1 MTSTKFQIWLNFF
14 LNPSFHHPGRGGQT
28 EVTPDQ
34 TSFER
39 THVPGALE
47 LHGLEKA
54 SSALLSGQWSGTCL
68 IRGHVVLG
76 RSDQRSIWSGTVWSE
91 AVSSA
96 HKSDQRPIRAHTSLT
111 REQSERHFFQ
121 GFLFSYWLL
130 LSRVRDNNKTAFW
143 SEHHLKIWWIWSEP
157 RGPAHNNCRS
167 PQEKILNQSR
177 SRRFYAELS
186 KFIFSVKSIKIW
198 HTQKFF
204 LIIFF
209 RFTFINN
216 TFRIGFLLVE
226 YKIDKKID
234 EMNIL

>member
-1 MTSTKFQIWLNFF
+1 MMGSHLGLSCESWIGISKKLTIDLRIVEYY
-14 LNPSFHHPGRGGQT
+14 PGRGGQT

-39 THVPGALE
+39 THAPGALE

-68 IRGHVVLG
+68 IRGHFVLG
-76 RSDQRSIWSGTVWSE
+76 QSDQRSLWSGTVWLE

-111 REQSERHFFQ
+111 RDQFQRQFFQ
-121 GFLFSYWLL
+121 VFLFSYRLL
-130 LSRVRDNNKTAFW
+130 LSRVSDNNKTALW
-143 SEHHLKIWWIWSEP
+143 SELHLKIWWVRSEP
-157 RGPAHNNCRS
+157 RDPADNNCRS
-167 PQEKILNQSR
+167 PQEKISNQSR

-186 KFIFSVKSIKIW
+186 KFIFSVKSIK
-198 HTQKFF
+198 KMAFSVVF

-209 RFTFINN
+209 Y
-216 TFRIGFLLVE
+216 LLSLT
-226 YKIDKKID
+226 
-234 EMNIL
+234 ILSGLVFC